1 MRALLGALALLTGA
15 PVPAPSTS
23 PRGTLPFGPGERFEF
38 SVKLGVISFGAARM
52 EVVAPDTVD
61 GHLTWKIRMLV
72 DIGSLVYD
80 ANDTLESWFDPQKF
94 VSRRFEKRFRN
105 SKQNRN
111 RLYSFSPEDG
121 IYTRTGKDTVYATPL
136 DVLDDVSF
144 LYVVRT
150 LPLEVGRT
158 YEFHRYYDIG
168 KNPLV
173 VRVLRR
179 ETMELPDGS
188 KAPCLVL
195 APVIGTTGLF
205 RPQAKA
211 RLWLTDDARRIP
223 VQIKA
228 DIGFG
233 EGTLRLRRM
242 ALAPA
247 EAP

>member
-1 MRALLGALALLTGA
+1 MRALLGALALLAGA
-15 PVPAPSTS
+15 PARTPPVPP
-23 PRGTLPFGPGERFEF
+23 PDLLPFGPGERFEF
-38 SVKLGVISFGAARM
+38 GVKLGVISFGIARM

-80 ANDTLESWFDPQKF
+80 ANDTLESWFDPAML

-105 SKQNRN
+105 SKQHRN
-111 RLYSFSPEDG
+111 RLYSFRPEDG
-121 IYTRTGKDTVYATPL
+121 IYTRADKDTVYATPL

-144 LYVVRT
+144 LYLVRT
-150 LPLEVGRT
+150 LPLDVGHT
-158 YEFHRYYDIG
+158 YEFPRYYDIR

-179 ETMELPDGS
+179 ETMELPDKS
-188 KAPCLVL
+188 RVPCLVL

-228 DIGFG
+228 DIGVG
-233 EGTLRLRRM
+233 DGTLRLRKM
-242 ALAPA
+242 TLAPT

>member
-1 MRALLGALALLTGA
+1 MRALLGALALLFLT
-15 PVPAPSTS
+15 PARP
-23 PRGTLPFGPGERFEF
+23 PEPLPFGPGERFEF
-38 SVKLGVISFGAARM
+38 SVKLGLLSFGSARM
-52 EVVAPDTVD
+52 EVVEPDTVD

-80 ANDTLESWFDPQKF
+80 ANDTLESWLDPQKM

-105 SKQNRN
+105 SKQNQN
-111 RLYSFSPEDG
+111 RLYSLHPEDG
-121 IYTRTGKDTVYATPL
+121 IYTRADRDTLYATPL

-150 LPLEVGRT
+150 LPLELGQT
-158 YEFHRYYDIG
+158 YEYHRYYDIR

-179 ETMELPDGS
+179 ETLELPDGT

-195 APVIGTTGLF
+195 APVIGTSGLF
-205 RPQAKA
+205 KPKANA
-211 RLWLTDDARRIP
+211 RLWITDDARRIP

-228 DIGFG
+228 DIGIG
-233 EGTLRLRRM
+233 DGTLRLKRM
-242 ALAPA
+242 RLAPTR
-247 EAP
+247 AP